1 MNTST
6 QIFHPS
12 FKIIVLVTLSIC
24 IISSIIYIIYQRK
37 NSVTVPTK
45 TDLQKKFGDEIISL
59 STNELY
65 LYSKLT
71 NTLYKKNT
79 KGTFYIVKDGANC
92 SILMNKSIPITDVQK
107 TFSCKNVPDKY
118 KSQCNGST
126 DPNNFIVVTIQ
137 SASDFEKVI
146 TDTNP
151 IVVTPE
157 TYECNSVDESSLLTQ
172 WFTNKWTSVED
183 FFSVKNGDIILQVV
197 GQFGV
202 IVGISMLS
210 AHLAIIYMILPMI
223 FSGNSVDREKGA
235 IIGGSYFI
243 PLLLKTFAEKMGE
256 LSVTKYAEEVLKLTD
271 GEIMES
277 SFVTGLA
284 AFRECIV
291 SLKESISDA
300 LTYLDEIPGVNLV
313 SVALQLLMFAG
324 MFLDS
329 FDACGL
335 NSDRFSQ
342 DILLNYKKSLD
353 RTIGLV
359 VNNYNDFFN
368 ASNVCDYK
376 LMTSSQY
383 WALCLPDDDP
393 GKKMKQTE
401 YGNDD
406 LIKMQQYSQ
415 EYLTL
420 LKVNSQG
427 EMIKPFITND
437 ELYTLLTQNFSQI
450 DWSDI
455 KNGMKTT
462 DLKDL
467 YSSSMFQ
474 AQFDIIFADNNV
486 IVANYVAHYKYI
498 IAIFFFIVLCIV
510 FYM

>member
-6 QIFHPS
+6 QFFKPS

-24 IISSIIYIIYQRK
+24 IIGSIIYIIYQRK
-37 NSVTVPTK
+37 NRITIPTK
-45 TDLQKKFGDEIISL
+45 NDLQKNLADEIISL

-65 LYSKLT
+65 LYSTLS

-79 KGTFYIVKDGANC
+79 KGTFYIIKDGASC
-92 SILMNKSIPITDVQK
+92 SLLMNKSITITDVQK

-137 SASDFEKVI
+137 SASDFEKII
-146 TDTNP
+146 TDTKP
-151 IVVTPE
+151 IIVTPQ

-172 WFTNKWTSVED
+172 WFTNKWTSIED
-183 FFSVKNGDIILQVV
+183 FFSAKNRDIILQVV
-197 GQFGV
+197 EQFGP
-202 IVGISMLS
+202 IIGIGMLS
-210 AHLAIIYMILPMI
+210 SHLAIMYMILPMI
-223 FSGNSVDREKGA
+223 FNGNSLDREKGEIMA
-235 IIGGSYFI
+235 GEHFI
-243 PLLLKTFAEKMGE
+243 PLLLKTFAEKMSE
-256 LSVTKYAEEVLKLTD
+256 LSVSKFATDILKLTD

-277 SFVTGLA
+277 SFISGLA

-291 SLKESISDA
+291 SLKESVSEV
-300 LTYLDEIPGVNLV
+300 LTFLDEIPGVNFV
-313 SVALQLLMFAG
+313 SVALQLLMVLG
-324 MFLDS
+324 MFLDAL
-329 FDACGL
+329 DPCGL

-342 DILLNYKKSLD
+342 DILLNYKKSFD

-359 VNNYNDFFN
+359 ISNYNDPFN

-376 LMTSSQY
+376 LMTLSQY
-383 WALCLPDDDP
+383 WSLCLPDDDP
-393 GKKMKQTE
+393 GKKMKQTD
-401 YGNDD
+401 YANDD
-406 LIKMQQYSQ
+406 MLKMQQYSQ
-415 EYLTL
+415 EYLTS
-420 LKVNSQG
+420 LKVNSRG

-437 ELYTLLTQNFSQI
+437 ELYTLLTQNFSKI

-455 KNGMKTT
+455 KNGMKTS

-474 AQFDIIFADNNV
+474 AQFDIMFADNNV
-486 IVANYVAHYKYI
+486 IVANYVAHYKYV
-498 IAIFFFIVLCIV
+498 IAIFFFILLCIV